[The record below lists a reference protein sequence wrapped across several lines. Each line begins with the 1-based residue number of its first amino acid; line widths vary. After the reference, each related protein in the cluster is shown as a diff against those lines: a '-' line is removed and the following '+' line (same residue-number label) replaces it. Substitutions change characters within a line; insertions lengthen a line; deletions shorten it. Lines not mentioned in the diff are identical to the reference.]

1 VFRGFIS
8 TVPITSLDIAGPE
21 DQTVEK
27 WVTINN
33 LYVGS
38 IPEPGTFALGALGLV
53 TLLVWRSRSRR

>member
-1 VFRGFIS
+1 
-8 TVPITSLDIAGPE
+8 VPITSLDIAGPE